1 MSSDLTLGDEI
12 AALAAQLEA
21 GEYRL
26 ITKIGEFDAQG
37 GYAREGAL
45 SCAHWLSYR
54 VGLGLGPAR
63 EKVRVARVLP
73 KFPLIAKAFE
83 AAQVSYS
90 KVRAI
95 TRVATPENEALLVD
109 MATSAPASVL
119 ETFCRRFRGV
129 LDAERET
136 PEEAD
141 ERRKVVVHHTDGGRL
156 RLSVELDAD
165 EGARLLAALDLARFD
180 VPSETPR
187 TFEVSA
193 ETPHTIEVSA
203 ETPPTS
209 DVPAESPRTF
219 DVSAKAPRTRA
230 DALMVLVESFLAEG
244 ARSRKGGTPTEVRL
258 HVSEDE
264 LHSGG
269 GFIENAGCVGVSAE
283 TSRRLSCDATVVEV
297 ACDAAGRILR
307 TGRRTRS
314 VPTGMRRA
322 LEIRDQHRC
331 AFPSCTHMRFL
342 DAHHIEH
349 WADGG
354 ATELDNLVLLCRRHH
369 TFVHEHG
376 YRIERTAV
384 GTQFIAPGKRPLPAQ
399 PPLPE
404 SPSEPIERL
413 AEVHAGLGLSL
424 GAPSL
429 MPQNWDGARADHAWI
444 VGAMC
449 QQTFGAGR
457 SMTGV
462 QHRHDV

>member
-1 MSSDLTLGDEI
+1 MNCDITLGDEI

-73 KFPLIAKAFE
+73 KFPLIAQAFE
-83 AAQVSYS
+83 AARVSYS

-95 TRVATPENEALLVD
+95 TRVATPENEALLVE

-119 ETFCRRFRGV
+119 ETLCRRFRGV
-129 LDAERET
+129 LEAERET
-136 PEEAD
+136 PAEAD
-141 ERRKVVVHHTDGGRL
+141 ERRTVAVHHTDDGRL

-180 VPSETPR
+180 V
-187 TFEVSA
+187 SA
-193 ETPHTIEVSA
+193 EM
-203 ETPPTS
+203 
-209 DVPAESPRTF
+209 PRTF
-219 DVSAKAPRTRA
+219 DVSAETPRTFDVSAETPRTRA

-244 ARSRKGGTPTEVRL
+244 ARSRTGGTPTEVRL
-258 HVSEDE
+258 HVTEDE
-264 LHSGG
+264 LQSGG

-283 TSRRLSCDATVVEV
+283 TSRRLACDAAVVEV
-297 ACDAAGRILR
+297 ACDAAGRALR
-307 TGRRTRS
+307 TSRKTRS

-322 LEIRDQHRC
+322 LEVRDQGRC
-331 AFPSCTHMRFL
+331 AFPSCTHTRFL

-349 WADGG
+349 WVDGG

-369 TFVHEHG
+369 TFVHEYG
-376 YRIERTAV
+376 YRIERTAQ
-384 GTQFIAPGKRPLPAQ
+384 GTEFVAPGKRPIPTR
-399 PPLPE
+399 PPLPK
-404 SPSEPIERL
+404 SASEPIERL
-413 AEVHAGLGLSL
+413 AEAHADRGLSL
-424 GAPSL
+424 GALSL

-444 VGAMC
+444 VGVMC
-449 QQTFGAGR
+449 QQTFGVRR
-457 SMTGV
+457 SMTDV
-462 QHRHDV
+462 QHRRDA

>member
-1 MSSDLTLGDEI
+1 MNCDLTLGDEI

-83 AAQVSYS
+83 EARVSYS

-119 ETFCRRFRGV
+119 ETLCRRFRGV
-129 LDAERET
+129 LEAERET

-141 ERRKVVVHHTDGGRL
+141 ERRKVVVHHTDDGRL
-156 RLSVELDAD
+156 RLCVELDAD
-165 EGARLLAALDLARFD
+165 EGARLLAALDLARF
-180 VPSETPR
+180 
-187 TFEVSA
+187 
-193 ETPHTIEVSA
+193 HVSA
-203 ETPPTS
+203 ETPPT
-209 DVPAESPRTF
+209 TF
-219 DVSAKAPRTRA
+219 DVSAETPRTRA

-258 HVSEDE
+258 HVTEDE

-283 TSRRLSCDATVVEV
+283 TSRRLACDAAVVEV
-297 ACDAAGRILR
+297 ACDAAGRVLR

-314 VPTGMRRA
+314 VPAGMRRA
-322 LEIRDQHRC
+322 LEIRDQRRC
-331 AFPSCTHMRFL
+331 AFPSCTHPRFL

-349 WADGG
+349 WVDGG

-369 TFVHEHG
+369 TFVHEYG
-376 YRIERTAV
+376 YRILRGAQGIELV
-384 GTQFIAPGKRPLPAQ
+384 APGRRPIPTRAPLPD
-399 PPLPE
+399 
-404 SPSEPIERL
+404 SPSAPIERL
-413 AEVHAGLGLSL
+413 AEAHADRGLSL
-424 GAPSL
+424 SALSL
-429 MPQNWDGARADHAWI
+429 MPQSWDGARADHEWI
-444 VGAMC
+444 VGALC
-449 QQTFGAGR
+449 QQTFGERR
-457 SMTGV
+457 SIA
-462 QHRHDV
+462 

>member
-1 MSSDLTLGDEI
+1 MNSDMTLGDEI

-26 ITKIGEFDAQG
+26 ITKIGEFDEQG

-83 AAQVSYS
+83 EARVSYS

-119 ETFCRRFRGV
+119 ETLCRRFRGV
-129 LDAERET
+129 LEAERET

-141 ERRKVVVHHTDGGRL
+141 ERRKVVVHHTDDGRL
-156 RLSVELDAD
+156 RLCVELDAD

-180 VPSETPR
+180 VSAETPR
-187 TFEVSA
+187 SFDVSAETQRASGVSAETLRSIGVSA
-193 ETPHTIEVSA
+193 ETPRA
-203 ETPPTS
+203 
-209 DVPAESPRTF
+209 F
-219 DVSAKAPRTRA
+219 DVSGKAPRSRA

-244 ARSRKGGTPTEVRL
+244 PRSRRGGTPTEVRL
-258 HVSEDE
+258 HVTEDE

-269 GFIENAGCVGVSAE
+269 GFIENAGCIGVSAE
-283 TSRRLSCDATVVEV
+283 TSRRLACDAAVVEV
-297 ACDAAGRILR
+297 ACDAAGRVLR

-314 VPTGMRRA
+314 VPAGIRRA

-331 AFPSCTHMRFL
+331 AFPSCTHTRFL

-349 WADGG
+349 WVDGG
-354 ATELDNLVLLCRRHH
+354 ATKLDNLVLLCRRHH
-369 TFVHEHG
+369 TFVHEYG
-376 YRIERTAV
+376 YRIERTAQ
-384 GTQFIAPGKRPLPAQ
+384 GTQFIAPGKRPILTRPLLPR
-399 PPLPE
+399 
-404 SPSEPIERL
+404 SPSAPIERL
-413 AEVHAGLGLSL
+413 AEAHADLGLPL
-424 GAPSL
+424 GALSL
-429 MPQNWDGARADHAWI
+429 MPQNWDGARADHGWI

-449 QQTFGAGR
+449 RQTFGVGR
-457 SMTGV
+457 SMTDV
-462 QHRHDV
+462 QHHHHA

>member
-1 MSSDLTLGDEI
+1 MNSDPTLGDEI

-73 KFPLIAKAFE
+73 KFPLIAQAFE
-83 AAQVSYS
+83 AARVSYS

-119 ETFCRRFRGV
+119 ETLCRRFRGV
-129 LDAERET
+129 LQAERET

-141 ERRKVVVHHTDGGRL
+141 ERRTVAVHHTDDGRL

-180 VPSETPR
+180 VSAETPR
-187 TFEVSA
+187 TFDVSG
-193 ETPHTIEVSA
+193 ET
-203 ETPPTS
+203 
-209 DVPAESPRTF
+209 PRTF
-219 DVSAKAPRTRA
+219 DVSAETPRTRA

-244 ARSRKGGTPTEVRL
+244 ARSRTGGTPTEVRL
-258 HVSEDE
+258 HVTEDE
-264 LHSGG
+264 FQNGG

-283 TSRRLSCDATVVEV
+283 TSRRLACDAAVVEV
-297 ACDAAGRILR
+297 ACDAAGRVVR

-314 VPTGMRRA
+314 VRAGIRRA

-331 AFPSCTHMRFL
+331 AFPSCTHTRFL

-349 WADGG
+349 WVDGG

-369 TFVHEHG
+369 TFVHEVG
-376 YRIERTAV
+376 YRIEQDAQ
-384 GTQFIAPGKRPLPAQ
+384 GTKFIAPGKPPIPTRS
-399 PPLPE
+399 PLPE

-413 AEVHAGLGLSL
+413 AEAHADRGLSL
-424 GAPSL
+424 GTLSL

-444 VGAMC
+444 VGVMA
-449 QQTFGAGR
+449 QQTFGVGR
-457 SMTGV
+457 SMTDV
-462 QHRHDV
+462 QHRHDA

>member
-1 MSSDLTLGDEI
+1 MNSDKTLGDEI

-26 ITKIGEFDAQG
+26 ITKIGEFDAQS

-83 AAQVSYS
+83 AARVSYS

-119 ETFCRRFRGV
+119 ETLCRRFRGV
-129 LDAERET
+129 LEAERET

-141 ERRKVVVHHTDGGRL
+141 ERRTVVVHHTGEGRL

-180 VPSETPR
+180 V
-187 TFEVSA
+187 SA
-193 ETPHTIEVSA
+193 ETPH
-203 ETPPTS
+203 
-209 DVPAESPRTF
+209 
-219 DVSAKAPRTRA
+219 TRA

-244 ARSRKGGTPTEVRL
+244 ARSRTGGTPTEVRL
-258 HVSEDE
+258 HVTEDE
-264 LHSGG
+264 LENGG
-269 GFIENAGCVGVSAE
+269 GFIENVGCVGVSAE
-283 TSRRLSCDATVVEV
+283 TSRRLACDAAVVEV
-297 ACDAAGRILR
+297 ACDAAGRVLR

-331 AFPSCTHMRFL
+331 AFPSCTHTRFL

-349 WADGG
+349 WVDGG

-369 TFVHEHG
+369 TFVHEVG
-376 YRIERTAV
+376 YRIERDAQ
-384 GTQFIAPGKRPLPAQ
+384 GTKFVAPGKPPIPTRS
-399 PPLPE
+399 PLPE

-413 AEVHAGLGLSL
+413 AEAHADRGGLAL
-424 GAPSL
+424 GALSL
-429 MPQNWDGARADHAWI
+429 MPQNWGGARADHAWI

-449 QQTFGAGR
+449 QQTLGVGR
-457 SMTGV
+457 STP
-462 QHRHDV
+462 DV

>member
-1 MSSDLTLGDEI
+1 MNSDETLGDEI

-26 ITKIGEFDAQG
+26 ITKIGEFDARG

-73 KFPLIAKAFE
+73 KFPLIAQAFE
-83 AAQVSYS
+83 AARVSYS

-95 TRVATPENEALLVD
+95 TRVATPENEALLVE

-119 ETFCRRFRGV
+119 ETLCRRFRGV
-129 LDAERET
+129 LEAERET

-141 ERRKVVVHHTDGGRL
+141 ERRRVVFHHTDDGRL

-180 VPSETPR
+180 VSAETPHRFDAAETPR
-187 TFEVSA
+187 AFDVSA
-193 ETPHTIEVSA
+193 ETPRSFDVSA
-203 ETPPTS
+203 ET
-209 DVPAESPRTF
+209 
-219 DVSAKAPRTRA
+219 PRTRA

-244 ARSRKGGTPTEVRL
+244 ARSRTGGTPTEVLL
-258 HVSEDE
+258 HITEDE

-283 TSRRLSCDATVVEV
+283 TSRRLACDAAVVEV
-297 ACDAAGRILR
+297 ACDAAGRALR
-307 TGRRTRS
+307 TSRKTRS

-322 LEIRDQHRC
+322 LEVRDQNRC
-331 AFPSCTHMRFL
+331 AFPSCTHTRFL

-349 WADGG
+349 WVDGG

-376 YRIERTAV
+376 YRIERNAQ
-384 GTQFIAPGKRPLPAQ
+384 GTEFVAPGKRPIPTR
-399 PPLPE
+399 PRLPE
-404 SPSEPIERL
+404 SPSAPIERL
-413 AEVHAGLGLSL
+413 AEAHAERGLSL
-424 GAPSL
+424 GALSL
-429 MPQNWDGARADHAWI
+429 MPQHWDGARADHAWI
-444 VGAMC
+444 VGVMC

-457 SMTGV
+457 SIAGV
-462 QHRHDV
+462 

>member
-1 MSSDLTLGDEI
+1 MNSDRTLGDEI

-63 EKVRVARVLP
+63 EKVRVARLLP

-83 AAQVSYS
+83 AARVSYS

-109 MATSAPASVL
+109 MAASAPASVL
-119 ETFCRRFRGV
+119 ETLCRRFRGV
-129 LDAERET
+129 LEAERET

-141 ERRKVVVHHTDGGRL
+141 ERRKVVVHHTDDGRL

-165 EGARLLAALDLARFD
+165 EGARFLAALDLARFD
-180 VPSETPR
+180 V
-187 TFEVSA
+187 SA
-193 ETPHTIEVSA
+193 ETPHA
-203 ETPPTS
+203 A
-209 DVPAESPRTF
+209 DVPAET
-219 DVSAKAPRTRA
+219 PRTRA

-244 ARSRKGGTPTEVRL
+244 ARSRPGGTPTEVRL
-258 HVSEDE
+258 HVTEDE
-264 LHSGG
+264 LQSGG
-269 GFIENAGCVGVSAE
+269 GFIENVGCVGVSAE
-283 TSRRLSCDATVVEV
+283 TSRRLACDAAVVEV
-297 ACDAAGRILR
+297 ACDAAGRVLR

-331 AFPSCTHMRFL
+331 AFPSCTHTRFL

-349 WADGG
+349 WVDGG
-354 ATELDNLVLLCRRHH
+354 LTELDNLVLLCRRHH
-369 TFVHEHG
+369 TFVHELG
-376 YRIERTAV
+376 YRIERDAQ
-384 GTQFIAPGKRPLPAQ
+384 GTKFVAPGRPPI
-399 PPLPE
+399 PTRSPLPE
-404 SPSEPIERL
+404 SPIEPIERL
-413 AEVHAGLGLSL
+413 AEAHADRGLSL
-424 GAPSL
+424 AALSL
-429 MPQNWDGARADHAWI
+429 MPQHWDGARADHAWI
-444 VGAMC
+444 VGAMA
-449 QQTFGAGR
+449 QQTFGVGAR
-457 SMTGV
+457 
-462 QHRHDV
+462 